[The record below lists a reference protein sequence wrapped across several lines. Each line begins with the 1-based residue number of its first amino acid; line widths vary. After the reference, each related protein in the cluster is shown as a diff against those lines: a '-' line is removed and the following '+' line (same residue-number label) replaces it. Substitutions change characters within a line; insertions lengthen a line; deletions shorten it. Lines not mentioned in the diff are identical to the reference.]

1 MVSEKLDYNQIAQK
15 VSELIKVN
23 VIPEFAES
31 PVPMKV
37 AAKVLH
43 MDPNEIRNRMDDGT
57 LDIGNVFHS
66 QKKRGVRS
74 YRRVY
79 ISPKKFWEVTG
90 YVWKGGGTNDDPES
104 KCD

>member
-1 MVSEKLDYNQIAQK
+1 MVADNLDYNQIAQK

-43 MDPNEIRNRMDDGT
+43 MDPNEIRNRMDAGI
-57 LDIGNVFHS
+57 LDIGCVFPS

-90 YVWKGGGTNDDPES
+90 YVWKGEETNDESES
-104 KCD
+104 KCN